1 MKEDARLKVTLEKH
15 YTKLVKMER
24 TKYRKPY
31 VSEALADMA
40 KLLGCTKAAEKDL
53 WSEKEFSDEDIDA
66 DKSSIFSKFTSSRR
80 PAGHFSTEPGE
91 INNHSGENNYGKVV
105 T

>member
-24 TKYRKPY
+24 TKYRKPFL
-31 VSEALADMA
+31 SEALADMA
-40 KLLGCTKAAEKDL
+40 KLLGCTKAPEKDL
-53 WSEKEFSDEDIDA
+53 WSQREGTQETSDEDIDA
-66 DKSSIFSKFTSSRR
+66 DKSSIFSKFTSSKR

-91 INNHSGENNYGKVV
+91 IHNHTGENKKF
-105 T
+105 